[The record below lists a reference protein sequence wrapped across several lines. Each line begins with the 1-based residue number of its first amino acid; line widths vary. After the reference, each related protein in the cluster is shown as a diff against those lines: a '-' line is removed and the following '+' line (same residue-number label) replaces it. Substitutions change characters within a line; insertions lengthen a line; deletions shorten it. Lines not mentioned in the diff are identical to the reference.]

1 MGDKTPARKGI
12 CQGLATFVVLRS
24 LDRCFSAGEKVIN
37 RRKPLCTRTL
47 VSPQHL
53 LQNSDC
59 RGKELSAEFFRKPFC
74 EKVLADEVTSEWNL
88 EK

>member
-1 MGDKTPARKGI
+1 MADKTPARNVI
-12 CQGLATFVVLRS
+12 CQDLATFVVLRS
-24 LDRCFSAGEKVIN
+24 LDRCLSAGEKVIN
-37 RRKPLCTRTL
+37 RNKPFCTRTL
-47 VSPQHL
+47 VSPRHL

-59 RGKELSAEFFRKPFC
+59 RGKELSAEFFRKPFY

>member
-1 MGDKTPARKGI
+1 MGDKTLARKGI
-12 CQGLATFVVLRS
+12 CQGLATVAMLRS
-24 LDRCFSAGEKVIN
+24 LDRCLSAGEKVIN
-37 RRKPLCTRTL
+37 RNKPFCTRTL
-47 VSPQHL
+47 VSPRHL

-59 RGKELSAEFFRKPFC
+59 RGKELSAEFFRKPFY